1 MIKIIQLKNRL
12 LANKLILDSFWA
24 ILGNLLLKGL
34 ALVSGVLVARFL
46 GKDVYGEYGIIKGTL
61 MSVAIFSTLGLGYT
75 ATKYVAEYKESNP
88 DYIPL
93 ILKYARNITI
103 VLSTIMAII
112 LFSFAPYISS
122 IVLEAPHLLT
132 PLRLV
137 STWLIFS
144 AVTTT
149 QIGVLAG
156 FGAFKEMAKINAVL
170 GVVTFLLTVIFT
182 YLWSLTGALFALL
195 LIQVLNY
202 FLNYRLTDTL
212 LVDYKNT
219 KVYKDKVFLKEML
232 IFSLPISLQEGFYA
246 LTSWLISMILIKYSN
261 YGEFGMY
268 SAALQ
273 WSMMILFIPAIMRN
287 VILSHL
293 AQSVN
298 NADKFDRTLKLTIF
312 INLITTLIPV
322 LIIFM
327 FSDIIALIYGEN
339 YNGLGTLISI
349 AVFSTIFISISN
361 VLSQVYMSKGLNWIM
376 LLFRLVRDF
385 GIIGLFF
392 IIDGYGFLESAA
404 QSLLF
409 SILFLNVLFMIIMWA
424 YYKWKLK

>member
-24 ILGNLLLKGL
+24 ILGNLFLKGL

-46 GKDVYGEYGIIKGTL
+46 GKDVYGEYGIIKVTL

-103 VLSTIMAII
+103 IFSTIMAII

-219 KVYKDKVFLKEML
+219 KVDKDKVFLKEML

-273 WSMMILFIPAIMRN
+273 WSMIILFIPAIMRN

-293 AQSVN
+293 AQSIN
-298 NADKFDRTLKLTIF
+298 NADKFHRTLKLTIF
-312 INLITTLIPV
+312 INLITTLVPV

-339 YNGLGTLISI
+339 YNGLGTLINI

-376 LLFRLVRDF
+376 LLFRIVRDF

>member
-1 MIKIIQLKNRL
+1 MITIIQLKNRL
-12 LANKLILDSFWA
+12 FSNNLILDSFWA
-24 ILGNLLLKGL
+24 ILGNAFLKGL
-34 ALVSGVLVARFL
+34 ALVSGVFVARFL
-46 GKDVYGEYGIIKGTL
+46 GKDVYGEYGIIKATL

-122 IVLEAPHLLT
+122 VVLEAPHLLT

-144 AVTTT
+144 AFTTT
-149 QIGVLAG
+149 QLGVLAG

-170 GVVTFLLTVIFT
+170 GVVTFLLTVSFT

-195 LIQVLNY
+195 LIQVLNC
-202 FLNYRLTDTL
+202 FLNYRLIDTL

-261 YGEFGMY
+261 YGEFGLY

-273 WSMMILFIPAIMRN
+273 WSTVVLFIPAIMRN

-293 AQSVN
+293 AQSIN

-339 YNGLGTLISI
+339 YNGLGTLINI
-349 AVFSTIFISISN
+349 AVFSTIFMSISN

-376 LLFRLVRDF
+376 LLFRFVRDF

-392 IIDGYGFLESAA
+392 IIFGYGLLESAA

-409 SILFLNVLFMIIMWA
+409 SILFLNVLFMIIMYA
-424 YYKWKLK
+424 YYKWKF

>member
-1 MIKIIQLKNRL
+1 LIKIIQLKNRL
-12 LANKLILDSFWA
+12 IANKLILDSFWV
-24 ILGNLLLKGL
+24 IIGNAFLKGL

-46 GKDVYGEYGIIKGTL
+46 GKDVYGEYVIIKVTL
-61 MSVAIFSTLGLGYT
+61 MSVAVFSTLGLGYT

-93 ILKYARNITI
+93 ILKYSRNITI
-103 VLSTIMAII
+103 VLSTIMAIM

-122 IVLEAPHLLT
+122 IMLEAPHLLT

-156 FGAFKEMAKINAVL
+156 FGAFKDMAKINAIL

-182 YLWSLTGALFALL
+182 YLFSLTGALFALL
-195 LIQVLNY
+195 LIQVLNC
-202 FLNYRLTDTL
+202 FLNYRLTDRL

-232 IFSLPISLQEGFYA
+232 IFSFPISLQEGFYA

-273 WSMMILFIPAIMRN
+273 WSMIILFIPAIMRN

-293 AQSVN
+293 AQYVN

-327 FSDIIALIYGEN
+327 FSDTIALIYGEN
-339 YNGLGTLISI
+339 YNGLGTLINI

-376 LLFRLVRDF
+376 LSFRLVRDF

-409 SILFLNVLFMIIMWA
+409 SILFLNVLFMIIMWV

>member
-1 MIKIIQLKNRL
+1 MIKIIHLKNRL

-46 GKDVYGEYGIIKGTL
+46 GKDVYGEYGIIKVTL

-195 LIQVLNY
+195 LIQVLNC

-219 KVYKDKVFLKEML
+219 KIYKDKVFLKEML

-246 LTSWLISMILIKYSN
+246 LTFWLISMILIKYSN

-268 SAALQ
+268 SAALH
-273 WSMMILFIPAIMRN
+273 WSMIILFIPAIMRN

-322 LIIFM
+322 LIVFM

-339 YNGLGTLISI
+339 YNGLGTLINI

-392 IIDGYGFLESAA
+392 IIDGYGFLKSAA

>member
-1 MIKIIQLKNRL
+1 
-12 LANKLILDSFWA
+12 
-24 ILGNLLLKGL
+24 
-34 ALVSGVLVARFL
+34 
-46 GKDVYGEYGIIKGTL
+46 
-61 MSVAIFSTLGLGYT
+61 
-75 ATKYVAEYKESNP
+75 
-88 DYIPL
+88 
-93 ILKYARNITI
+93 
-103 VLSTIMAII
+103 
-112 LFSFAPYISS
+112 
-122 IVLEAPHLLT
+122 
-132 PLRLV
+132 
-137 STWLIFS
+137 
-144 AVTTT
+144 
-149 QIGVLAG
+149 
-156 FGAFKEMAKINAVL
+156 MAKINAIL

-182 YLWSLTGALFALL
+182 YLFSLTGALFALL
-195 LIQVLNY
+195 LIQVLNC
-202 FLNYRLTDTL
+202 FLNYRLTDRL

-232 IFSLPISLQEGFYA
+232 IFSFPISLQEGFYA

-273 WSMMILFIPAIMRN
+273 WSMIILFIPAIMRN

-293 AQSVN
+293 AQYVN

-327 FSDIIALIYGEN
+327 FSDTIALIYGEN
-339 YNGLGTLISI
+339 YNGLGTLINI

-376 LLFRLVRDF
+376 LSFRLVRDF

-409 SILFLNVLFMIIMWA
+409 SILFLNVLFMIIMWV